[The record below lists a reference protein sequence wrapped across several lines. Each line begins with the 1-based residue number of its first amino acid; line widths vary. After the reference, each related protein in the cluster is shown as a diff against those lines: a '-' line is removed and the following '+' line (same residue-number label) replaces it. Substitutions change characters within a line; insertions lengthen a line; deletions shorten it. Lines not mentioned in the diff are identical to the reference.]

1 VGGSAGGGY
10 VMRFESLRGL
20 LGKLWGAINIK
31 LESLFF
37 LQLGEDK
44 RRIALRQEDQLGDC
58 CFTLK
63 EKT

>member
-1 VGGSAGGGY
+1 
-10 VMRFESLRGL
+10 MRFESLRGL

-31 LESLFF
+31 LESLFS